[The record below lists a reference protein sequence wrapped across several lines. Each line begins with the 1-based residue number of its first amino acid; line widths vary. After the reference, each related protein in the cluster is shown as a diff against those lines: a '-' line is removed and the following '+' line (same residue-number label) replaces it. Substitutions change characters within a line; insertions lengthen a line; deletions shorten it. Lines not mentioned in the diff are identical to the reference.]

1 MLCSK
6 TEPKDLGEFGLP
18 RGHYWVKNPGQVAT
32 HFCILAW
39 RIPCTEEPGGL
50 MTHRVTESRL
60 RLKPLSTCAL
70 AVSQLMHS
78 FDSLGFSVVP
88 ETFVPSQDRCCS
100 C

>member
-50 MTHRVTESRL
+50 MTHRVTESERV
-60 RLKPLSTCAL
+60 RTSAQTQAYPAPEPLFFLPLCR
-70 AVSQLMHS
+70 
-78 FDSLGFSVVP
+78 FI
-88 ETFVPSQDRCCS
+88 
-100 C
+100 